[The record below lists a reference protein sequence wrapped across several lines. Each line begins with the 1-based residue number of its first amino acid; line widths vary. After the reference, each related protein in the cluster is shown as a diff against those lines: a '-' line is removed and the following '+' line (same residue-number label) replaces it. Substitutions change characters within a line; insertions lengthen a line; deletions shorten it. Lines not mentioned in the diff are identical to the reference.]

1 MPRRDPLLR
10 DVVWRDL
17 LPMNRWE
24 VLHEVTLS
32 GPWLFASLACYHAGG
47 GWVLLGGVCSF
58 FFFLT
63 GLRQAHGCQHYQL
76 PVPRPWQDWMLAG
89 LSLLMLSS
97 MHAVQ
102 ATHLNHHRHTLDEH
116 DFEGAVARQ
125 PMWRAIWTGPLFP
138 VRLHRCAWGLARPA
152 KRRWIA
158 WEVFLVLAAVALV
171 PVLPV
176 ALRWHVCAMLVGECF
191 VGFFAVWTV
200 HHHCDDH
207 VPFRTQRGRWLNR
220 LFYNMFLHSEHHLFP
235 AVPTCRL
242 HRLAGRIDAAAQ
254 HYRGRQ
260 VIPVRAMKPRR
271 PEPRPA
277 VSTDSI
283 QSACR

>member
-1 MPRRDPLLR
+1 
-10 DVVWRDL
+10 
-17 LPMNRWE
+17 MNRWE

-138 VRLHRCAWGLARPA
+138 VRLHRCAWGLSEAREAAVDRVGGLFCPRGGRPRA
-152 KRRWIA
+152 GLARG
-158 WEVFLVLAAVALV
+158 AAVAC
-171 PVLPV
+171 
-176 ALRWHVCAMLVGECF
+176 LRDAGGRML
-191 VGFFAVWTV
+191 
-200 HHHCDDH
+200 
-207 VPFRTQRGRWLNR
+207 RRLLRGVDGPPPL
-220 LFYNMFLHSEHHLFP
+220 
-235 AVPTCRL
+235 
-242 HRLAGRIDAAAQ
+242 
-254 HYRGRQ
+254 
-260 VIPVRAMKPRR
+260 
-271 PEPRPA
+271 
-277 VSTDSI
+277 
-283 QSACR
+283 